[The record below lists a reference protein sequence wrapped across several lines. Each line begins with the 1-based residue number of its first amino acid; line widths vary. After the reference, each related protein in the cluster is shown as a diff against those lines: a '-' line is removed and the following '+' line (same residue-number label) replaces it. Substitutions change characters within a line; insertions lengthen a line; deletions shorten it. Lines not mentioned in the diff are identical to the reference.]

1 MSSVQLPVKDRPY
14 EIRFESIGGLGAH
27 AASQILAEA
36 AVVSMDLNAAA
47 FSSYGSE
54 KKGTPVR
61 SYVRLL
67 PGDKPLRICSPIE
80 TPDVIVF
87 FHPALLNNPA
97 TIAGLRADGTV
108 IINGPPGEVPK
119 QLEGLP
125 KTAKIIRVDALKIA
139 IETKSRPNAVLLGT
153 LSSVAKFLDPKAI
166 LETLSSEFAGKHPE
180 AVASNEKAFTRGATE
195 FEEIKN
201 PGKVSSDT
209 RELASELLMLDS
221 MRMIITDMLDKNPNP
236 EEMDEESLRQLSTA
250 WIRFKVIEWL
260 DTGIKLS
267 ERFACHR
274 CDVGECC
281 TDSIVEIRPNEVE
294 PMAAY
299 LRMTPELFLKKF
311 TYLSQEKP
319 FLRAPCPFYKRG
331 KKESRHPS
339 CLIYPVRPLVC
350 RIFPLT
356 GLFIV
361 RNVERC
367 PMARDIVMAL
377 ADVDTKS
384 VDLSVLEK
392 RIKPYIERSIN
403 DEKNLN
409 PEEISDK
416 LEEAM
421 VERLPE
427 DTKLMKSKSRQNM
440 RVNPLVFRALLD
452 RLMIRGKKVG

>member
-1 MSSVQLPVKDRPY
+1 MDIKLTKKEFRDLCNSVEREHGPYCLFCGKVMVDEERDIVSRMSAKAMSEAARKSVPAGFDGRAMGEAYRVALRLIQLDVQYLRLAHKKC
-14 EIRFESIGGLGAH
+14 LGAK
-27 AASQILAEA
+27 
-36 AVVSMDLNAAA
+36 M
-47 FSSYGSE
+47 
-54 KKGTPVR
+54 
-61 SYVRLL
+61 
-67 PGDKPLRICSPIE
+67 
-80 TPDVIVF
+80 
-87 FHPALLNNPA
+87 
-97 TIAGLRADGTV
+97 
-108 IINGPPGEVPK
+108 
-119 QLEGLP
+119 
-125 KTAKIIRVDALKIA
+125 VDHKV
-139 IETKSRPNAVLLGT
+139 K
-153 LSSVAKFLDPKAI
+153 
-166 LETLSSEFAGKHPE
+166 
-180 AVASNEKAFTRGATE
+180 
-195 FEEIKN
+195 EIKN

-384 VDLSVLEK
+384 IDLSVLEK

-427 DTKLMKSKSRQNM
+427 DAKLMKSKSRQNM

-452 RLMIRGKKVG
+452 RLMIRGKR